1 MLNNTAG
8 LNHLATYLHSPE
20 TGNQSPSTKHPEN
33 ILQALKNFTNFFF
46 FKHSTTWAPKASAK
60 ELQQEAPF
68 LLFCK
73 DWAMKGVLNC
83 HGTTG
88 FLCQQHMPPPPY
100 PPETTST
107 PKRKPQSREVLFIW
121 FYDIKIHLEKGICL
135 DDIKWKTAPYSQKTK
150 TGFNGWLKCVWKGGR
165 GNKEWQQKLT
175 LHFNRDHLSSY
186 KAWRA
191 ATMTNVKINI
201 APWTIRLLPVITQI
215 SW

>member
-1 MLNNTAG
+1 M
-8 LNHLATYLHSPE
+8 
-20 TGNQSPSTKHPEN
+20 KHPEN

-46 FKHSTTWAPKASAK
+46 KHSTTWAPKARAK

-73 DWAMKGVLNC
+73 DWAMEGVLNC
-83 HGTTG
+83 HSTTG
-88 FLCQQHMPPPPY
+88 FLCQQHMPPPTPQ
-100 PPETTST
+100 ETTST
-107 PKRKPQSREVLFIW
+107 SKRKPQSREVLFIW

-135 DDIKWKTAPYSQKTK
+135 DDIKWKQHPTVRKLK
-150 TGFNGWLKCVWKGGR
+150 LVLMGGLNKDLKCVWKGGR

-201 APWTIRLLPVITQI
+201 APWTIRLLPVIN
-215 SW
+215 SDFLVG